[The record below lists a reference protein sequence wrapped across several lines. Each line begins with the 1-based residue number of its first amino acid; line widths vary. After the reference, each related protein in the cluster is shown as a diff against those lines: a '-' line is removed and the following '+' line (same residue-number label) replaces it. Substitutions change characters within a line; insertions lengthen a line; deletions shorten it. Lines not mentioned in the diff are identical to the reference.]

1 LWYRRGH
8 GRRPSGGVVAAG
20 RAAPAMIRAKADG
33 GGEPAGPRNRVAVDH
48 VRDLRPIGR
57 QRDPAHRPRAGAL
70 QEFLLLERHGPPAR
84 RPGRSRSLLPPAAA
98 HRLRSPPT
106 CRTVRPSSDA
116 MNLRI
121 PTSSWHDVV
130 AADHSSPIRY
140 GAPLPS
146 ASSPPWRPCDGTSR
160 PAAAGLKWTSPPTAT
175 STWAGCRVRSRRST
189 CVAILGWRWTV
200 GPRTTR
206 RTTRRPAGR
215 QQDGRYGGGVSDPSR
230 VDQPHRFRI
239 DVTEV
244 VLTSVGAD
252 GDHLCIQSWQPGRGR
267 QRRERR

>member
-1 LWYRRGH
+1 VARRGR

-20 RAAPAMIRAKADG
+20 RAAPAMTRAKADG

-70 QEFLLLERHGPPAR
+70 QEFLLLERNGPPAR

-175 STWAGCRVRSRRST
+175 STWAGMPCSLKALDLRCDPRLALDCRTEDNPADHPAACWATARWPVRRWGLRS
-189 CVAILGWRWTV
+189 
-200 GPRTTR
+200 
-206 RTTRRPAGR
+206 
-215 QQDGRYGGGVSDPSR
+215 
-230 VDQPHRFRI
+230 
-239 DVTEV
+239 
-244 VLTSVGAD
+244 
-252 GDHLCIQSWQPGRGR
+252 QPGRSAAPLPHRRDRSGPH
-267 QRRERR
+267 QRRRGR